1 MKNIKK
7 VLPIAL
13 VVTFSFLGGVTSN
26 SLDNVSY
33 ASQGELSYRNTIS
46 RFVREDSTFRESDAY
61 KNANDGEKTVYR
73 VSIGYAKELLEN
85 ESTTEEQFKAAAQ
98 EVFEARNQI
107 EDTTNPLEERG
118 KLRVSLKLQMYPA
131 KDLIYKSDVGEYNQ
145 KEYDN
150 LSKAYAKALNVYN
163 NDDAT
168 DAEIKEASVN
178 LKDAADTFV
187 KESNRKAR
195 IIDLENSIEKNK
207 MQIQVAENLLKNY
220 PKTVKNVAEKLK
232 TMIKESKEL
241 IKESEIV
248 LSELKK

>member
-1 MKNIKK
+1 
-7 VLPIAL
+7 
-13 VVTFSFLGGVTSN
+13 
-26 SLDNVSY
+26 
-33 ASQGELSYRNTIS
+33 
-46 RFVREDSTFRESDAY
+46 
-61 KNANDGEKTVYR
+61 
-73 VSIGYAKELLEN
+73 
-85 ESTTEEQFKAAAQ
+85 
-98 EVFEARNQI
+98 
-107 EDTTNPLEERG
+107 
-118 KLRVSLKLQMYPA
+118 MYPA

-145 KEYDN
+145 EEYDK